1 MKLKTQFSIIGLLL
15 LAFAM
20 AQVLARGQG
29 APTPGPEHEHLKK
42 LEGTWN
48 AKMKMGDN
56 ETPATATYKMVCG
69 GMWLMSDFQGEFD
82 GQKFSGRGLDGYDPE
97 KKKYVAVWVD
107 SMSTRPMLL
116 EGTHDKEKK
125 TTTMTGEAPGP
136 DGKLAKHKMMTHMPD
151 DDHMT
156 FTMFI
161 IDADGKENKV
171 MTIEYTRK
179 K

>member
-1 MKLKTQFSIIGLLL
+1 MKSKIQSSNIGSLL
-15 LAFAM
+15 LAFA
-20 AQVLARGQG
+20 LAHVAALGQG

-48 AKMKMGDN
+48 AKIKMGDT
-56 ETPATATYKMVCG
+56 ESPATATYKMVCG
-69 GMWLMSDFQGEFD
+69 GMWLMSDFQGQFD
-82 GQKFSGRGLDGYDPE
+82 GQKFSGQGLDSFDPE

-125 TTTMTGEAPGP
+125 TTTMSGEAPGP
-136 DGKLAKHKMMTHMPD
+136 DGKMAKQKMVTHIPD

-156 FTMFI
+156 FTMYI
-161 IDADGKENKV
+161 VADGQENKM